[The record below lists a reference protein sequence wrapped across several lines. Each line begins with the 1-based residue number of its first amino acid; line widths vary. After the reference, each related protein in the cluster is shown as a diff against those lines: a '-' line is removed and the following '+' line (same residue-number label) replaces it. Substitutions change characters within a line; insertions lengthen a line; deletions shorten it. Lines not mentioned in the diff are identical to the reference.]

1 MPTVENFCIY
11 LFLDLLVDQ
20 LEGFERAWR
29 EASKARITC
38 HQSLT
43 ESGLQQTTNEMARH
57 IARGFSFF
65 LENRVEILL
74 I

>member
-20 LEGFERAWR
+20 LEEGFERAWWN
-29 EASKARITC
+29 ASKAPIMC

-57 IARGFSFF
+57 IARGFS
-65 LENRVEILL
+65 
-74 I
+74 